1 MFAEPETRLSDK
13 CDAKVRIGAR
23 NNNNSS
29 VTTISEY
36 ANIIDVKDIYNKR
49 FYHNLIENLKNK
61 KINCKGV
68 DIECGKMNCMRSEQE
83 GIDKFVEVN
92 GTYIW
97 FECDKL
103 SNDIHVLST
112 ITDKIEVIGC
122 VIKEKDNI
130 SPKVIKAIA
139 MYIDT

>member
-1 MFAEPETRLSDK
+1 
-13 CDAKVRIGAR
+13 
-23 NNNNSS
+23 
-29 VTTISEY
+29 
-36 ANIIDVKDIYNKR
+36 
-49 FYHNLIENLKNK
+49 
-61 KINCKGV
+61 
-68 DIECGKMNCMRSEQE
+68 MRSQQE

-97 FECDKL
+97 YEYDKL

-122 VIKEKDNI
+122 VIKEKDSV